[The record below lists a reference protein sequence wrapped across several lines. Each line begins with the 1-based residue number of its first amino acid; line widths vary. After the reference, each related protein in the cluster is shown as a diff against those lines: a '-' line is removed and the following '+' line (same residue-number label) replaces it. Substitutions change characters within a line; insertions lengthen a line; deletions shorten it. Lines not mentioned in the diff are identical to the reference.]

1 MQSTEKNRKINHS
14 ITAVTRTRP
23 FEWEN
28 QVASLKY
35 DLIEFCLDIEYFH
48 ASEDR
53 QPIRDRFFSIIRDPS
68 TEIRLDALIIEKNKK
83 CFAPFFKVLYR
94 SADC

>member
-1 MQSTEKNRKINHS
+1 MNKQFDYLYLFIDEAGDLNFSRTGTKYFTL
-14 ITAVTRTRP
+14 TAVTRTRP

-35 DLIEFCLDIEYFH
+35 DLIEFGLDIEYFH

-53 QPIRDRFFSIIRDPS
+53 QSLFGIDSSVSYVILRQKY
-68 TEIRLDALIIEKNKK
+68 ALMH
-83 CFAPFFKVLYR
+83 
-94 SADC
+94 